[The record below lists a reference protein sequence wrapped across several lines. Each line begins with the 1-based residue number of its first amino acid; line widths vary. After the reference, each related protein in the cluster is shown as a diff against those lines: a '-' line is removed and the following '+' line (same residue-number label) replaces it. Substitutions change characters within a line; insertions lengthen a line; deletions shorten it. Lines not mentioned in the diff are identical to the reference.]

1 MVGGFGFY
9 IIAAVSMM
17 IFIGISWFVTSL
29 LHLSATADM
38 IVRMLAMGLI
48 FAVFGLVYTWRQRRQ
63 ARQSQA
69 AAPGQAAATTAD
81 KEVEVYIRDAQTRLA
96 QSALGKEAKLVQLP
110 VFFLLGETGAAKT
123 SVLVHSGVEPD
134 LLAGQVY
141 QDSVITSTQAVN
153 LWLAQK
159 SIFVE
164 MGGKLIGDTQRCTT
178 LIKRLSPK
186 WRFFQRRAQAPR
198 AAIICIDCESFL
210 RPNAEDALTVIARN
224 LRTRAGEISQAFG
237 IRLPVYVLFSKL
249 DRLAFFT
256 DFVGNLTAD
265 EVTQVLGVTLPLRS
279 DREQGG
285 VYAEEESRRLTGA
298 FDGLFYALA
307 GKRLPFLARENDAG
321 KLPAVYEFPREFR
334 KLRNAVVRF
343 LVELGRPSQLRAN
356 PFLRGFYFSGV
367 RPVQVSNASPMA
379 RTSSAQGQRN
389 PATRFFG
396 SGSAPGVESALPEP
410 LEGPKTR
417 RVPQWLFLGHLFS
430 DVILRD
436 RAALG
441 ASGESIRTV
450 LARRILVGAA
460 AGLFLLW
467 SFGLTVSFFRNRAL
481 ENRVSEAVRGIGPSE
496 AGGASENLP
505 SLDALER
512 LETLRQSVEL
522 LSSYER
528 QGAPWSLRWGLYI
541 GHDVYPPTR
550 RLYFSHF
557 RQLLFGSTQLALLEW
572 IRKLPAKPGPND
584 EYKPTYDTL
593 KGYLITTSHHEKS
606 TRAFLSPLLLERW
619 AAGRQIDPERDAL
632 ARRQFDFYSDELFIA
647 NPFSSDNDTEAV
659 ERARYYLSQ
668 FNAIESIYQ
677 FIISEASSKNPPVNY
692 NKRFPGSS
700 DYVVNNKDVAG
711 AFTVDGWKAVQEAIN
726 HLKQYFG
733 GEAWVLGDR
742 NYSSLD
748 PLQVQPL
755 LRQRYHKDFIANWR
769 AYLANSEIV
778 KYRSVSDAAA
788 KLKQLSSNESY
799 LLKLFCLAS
808 VNVSAAGDDPASA
821 PYQPIQWVTPPNCMD
836 HYVSEHNSPYLSAL
850 IALQTS
856 IDRVAHAGADVKDD
870 MVAQTQ
876 TDATNGY
883 RVTRQIA
890 QNFRIDQEGNVHGM
904 VQKLMEDPIRQV
916 EALLER
922 LGPSQINAQG
932 KSFCNDFL
940 ALMKKYP
947 FDTSSKTDATLDELG
962 NIFRN
967 PDGKLPQFYENTL
980 KNYIEL
986 SGNEYVRKSDSRV
999 QINAP
1004 FLRFFNRAMAFGNA
1018 LYKSGA
1024 RDPALSYS
1032 MRALPAE
1039 GLKSVTLTLD
1049 GQVLKAGPSG
1059 GQSQNFTWPGRNAQG
1074 AQLSGSLGGP
1084 EFGFI
1089 AYDGLWAAFR
1099 FFGDADRF
1107 QASGSTYTL
1116 QWVPRQGQSG
1126 QPIRLDN
1133 GKALTLPFQLDLKGA
1148 PPVFQKGYLSGFQ
1161 CVSEVAR

>member
-1 MVGGFGFY
+1 MMGIGFY
-9 IIAAVSMM
+9 VISAVSMV
-17 IFIGISWFVTSL
+17 IFIGLSWFVTSL
-29 LHLSATADM
+29 LHLSPTVNTLVM
-38 IVRMLAMGLI
+38 MMAMGMM
-48 FAVFGLVYTWRQRRQ
+48 FAIFGLVFSWRQRRQ
-63 ARQSQA
+63 TRKEQA
-69 AAPGQAAATTAD
+69 GAQGQAAIATAD

-96 QSALGKEAKLVQLP
+96 QSALGKEAKLTQLP
-110 VFFLLGETGAAKT
+110 AFFLIGEAGAAKT
-123 SVLVHSGVEPD
+123 SIFVHSGVEPD
-134 LLAGQVY
+134 LLSGQVY
-141 QDSVITSTQAVN
+141 QDNVITSTQAVN

-164 MGGKLIGDTQRCTT
+164 GGGKLLADSQRWST
-178 LIKRLSPK
+178 LIKHLSPK
-186 WRFFQRRAQAPR
+186 WNLFQRRAQPPR
-198 AAIICIDCESFL
+198 AAIICVDCESFL
-210 RPNAEDALTVIARN
+210 RPNADDALTVTARN
-224 LRTRAGEISQAFG
+224 LRTRAGEISHAFG
-237 IRLPVYVLFSKL
+237 IRLPIYVLFSKL
-249 DRLAFFT
+249 DRLAYFT

-285 VYAEEESRRLTGA
+285 VYAEEESRRLAAA
-298 FDGLFYALA
+298 FDGLFYSLA

-334 KLRNAVVRF
+334 KLRNAMVRF

-367 RPVQVSNASPMA
+367 RPIVVNESSPLA
-379 RTSSAQGQRN
+379 RSAQAQAPRS
-389 PATRFFG
+389 PATRFFATT
-396 SGSAPGVESALPEP
+396 SLPGLENPLPQPAESVKA
-410 LEGPKTR
+410 R

-430 DVILRD
+430 DVILLD

-441 ASGESIRTV
+441 ASGQSIRTV
-450 LARRILVGAA
+450 LSRRILAASAA
-460 AGLFLLW
+460 ALFLLW
-467 SFGLTVSFFRNRAL
+467 SVGLTVSFFRNRAL
-481 ENRVSEAVRGIGPSE
+481 ESRVSDAVRGIGPAE

-505 SLDALER
+505 SLDALQR
-512 LETLRQSVEL
+512 LDTLRQSVEL

-528 QGAPWSLRWGLYI
+528 QGPPWSLRWGLYT
-541 GHDVYPPTR
+541 GHEVYPPTR
-550 RLYFSHF
+550 RLYFSRF
-557 RQLLFGSTQLALLEW
+557 RQLLFGSTQLALLDW
-572 IRKLPAKPGPND
+572 LKKLPTKPGPND
-584 EYKPTYDTL
+584 EYKPSYDTL

-606 TRAFLSPLLLERW
+606 TREFLSPLLMDRW
-619 AAGRQIDPERDAL
+619 AAGRQLDPERAAL

-659 ERARYYLSQ
+659 EHARYYLSQ

-677 FIISEASSKNPPVNY
+677 FIIADASMKNPPVNF
-692 NKRFPGSS
+692 NKQFPGSS

-711 AFTVDGWKAVQEAIN
+711 AFTVNGWKAVQEAIS
-726 HLKQYFG
+726 HVRQYFG
-733 GEAWVLGDR
+733 GEAWVLGGR
-742 NYSSLD
+742 NYGSLD
-748 PLQVQPL
+748 PVQLQPQ
-755 LRQRYHKDFIANWR
+755 LRERYHKDFIANWR
-769 AYLANSEIV
+769 TYLANSEVV
-778 KYRSVSDAAA
+778 KYRSLPDAAA

-808 VNVSAAGDDPASA
+808 VNVAAAGDSPSTA
-821 PYQPIQWVTPPNCMD
+821 PYQPIQWVTPPTCMD
-836 HYVSEHNSPYLSAL
+836 HYVSEHNSSYLSAL
-850 IALQTS
+850 VALQTS
-856 IDRVAHAGADVKDD
+856 IDQVARAGPNVKDE
-870 MVAQTQ
+870 MVTQTQ

-890 QNFRIDQEGNVHGM
+890 QNFRIDPEGNVHGM
-904 VQKLMEDPIRQV
+904 VQKLMEDPIRQI

-932 KSFCNDFL
+932 RSFCNDFL

-947 FDTSSKTDATLDELG
+947 FDTGSKRDATLDDIG
-962 NIFRN
+962 DIFRN
-967 PDGKLPQFYENTL
+967 PDGKLSAFYENTL
-980 KNYIEL
+980 KNYIEVR
-986 SGNEYVRKSDSRV
+986 GGEYVRKSDSRV
-999 QINAP
+999 QITEP
-1004 FLRFFNRAMAFGNA
+1004 FLRFFNRATSFGNA
-1018 LYKSGA
+1018 LYKAGA
-1024 RDPALSYS
+1024 KDPSLSYS

-1039 GLKSVTLTLD
+1039 GVKSVTLTLD
-1049 GQVLKAGPSG
+1049 GQVLKG
-1059 GQSQNFTWPGRNAQG
+1059 GSNGSQPQNFIWPGKSAQG

-1133 GKALTLPFQLDLKGA
+1133 GRALALPFQLDLKGA
-1148 PPVFQKGYLSGFQ
+1148 PPVFQKGYLSGFT